1 MTFQCTKLNNGF
13 HILTYSMAG
22 AQSVALN
29 LIARVGS
36 RYESESKNG
45 ISHFLEHMAFKGT
58 KSRSAKK
65 IAEEFDSIGGH
76 FNAYTSREQTVYYA
90 KVLPENTNTALDII
104 ADIVQNSVFDQ
115 EDIYKE
121 FNVICQEIAQ
131 TLDSPDDLAYEKLAE
146 VAFKNQAIGRSILGT
161 KETIMKF
168 TSDDFHNYIKT
179 HYHADNMFLSIAGKV
194 DHDEIV
200 AMASNMFN
208 FSASESVIMPQ
219 AKYTSGVSLISK
231 KLEQSTIIIAFE
243 SPSYTEIAKFYHAQ
257 ILSLILGGGISS
269 RLFQNIREDLGL
281 AYSVGAFNSSYYD
294 TGLFSIYAGT
304 SHENLVKTSESLVDE
319 ILKICDNISKEELDR
334 AKAQVRASIIMAE
347 EKSSYKS
354 EEIGRN
360 YAIFGKYEGFDV
372 LMGHINSTEESDIIS
387 IAREIFSTKPSL
399 SVVGLD
405 ASAVEYDRI
414 VARLASIS

>member
-13 HILTYSMAG
+13 HILTYSMPG
-22 AQSVALN
+22 AQSVAMN

-36 RYESESKNG
+36 RYESESENG

-90 KVLPENTNTALDII
+90 KVLPENTHIALDII
-104 ADIVQNSVFDQ
+104 ADIIQNSIFDQ
-115 EDIYKE
+115 DDISKE

-146 VAFKNQAIGRSILGT
+146 VAFENQAIGRSILGT

-168 TSDDFHNYIKT
+168 TSDDFHSYIKK
-179 HYHADNMFLSIAGKV
+179 HYHADNMFLSVAGRV
-194 DHDEIV
+194 NHDEIV
-200 AMASNMFN
+200 DMASKLFN
-208 FSASESVIMPQ
+208 FGVSDSVIMPK

-231 KLEQSTIIIAFE
+231 KLEQSNIIIGFE
-243 SPSYTEIAKFYHAQ
+243 SPSYKEIAKFYHSQ

-281 AYSVGAFNSSYYD
+281 AYSVGAFNSSYND
-294 TGLFSIYAGT
+294 TGLFSLYAGT

-319 ILKICDNISKEELDR
+319 ILKICDNISEAELDR

-360 YAIFGKYEGFDV
+360 YAIFGKYEGFEI
-372 LMGHINSTEESDIIS
+372 LMNHINSTTEQNIIS

-405 ASAVEYDRI
+405 ANSVEYEKI
-414 VARLASIS
+414 TQKLC

>member
-13 HILTYSMAG
+13 HILTYAMPG
-22 AQSVALN
+22 AQSVAMN

-36 RYESESKNG
+36 RYESESENG

-90 KVLPENTNTALDII
+90 KVLPENTGIALDII
-104 ADIVQNSVFDQ
+104 ADIVQNSIFDP
-115 EDIYKE
+115 EDISKE

-131 TLDSPDDLAYEKLAE
+131 TLDSPDDLAYEKLTE
-146 VAFKNQAIGRSILGT
+146 VAFENQAIGRSILGT

-168 TSDDFHNYIKT
+168 TSGDFHSYIKK
-179 HYHADNMFLSIAGKV
+179 HYHADNMFLSVAGKV
-194 DHDEIV
+194 DHEKIV
-200 AMASNMFN
+200 AMATNL
-208 FSASESVIMPQ
+208 FSFTSSDSVMIPQ

-231 KLEQSTIIIAFE
+231 KLEQSNIIIGFE

-257 ILSLILGGGISS
+257 ILSLVLGGGISS

-294 TGLFSIYAGT
+294 TGLFSLYAGT
-304 SHENLVKTSESLVDE
+304 SHENLAKTSESLVDE
-319 ILKICDNISKEELDR
+319 ILKICDNVSGEELDR
-334 AKAQVRASIIMAE
+334 AKAQVRASVIMAE

-360 YAIFGKYEGFDV
+360 YAIFGKYEGFDI
-372 LMGHINSTEESDIIS
+372 LMHHINSTTEQDVVS
-387 IAREIFSTKPSL
+387 IARRIFSSKPSL
-399 SVVGLD
+399 SVVGMD
-405 ASAVEYDRI
+405 ASSVDYDKI
-414 VARLASIS
+414 IERLAIL